1 MMKLFFRRKTN
12 NETSQQNTTTLDPA
26 SAEVVKDIDRV
37 DDIAVAISLAVHL
50 YLNKLQE
57 HENNMITFHQ
67 FMQPYSPWSSKI
79 YGLRQQPMYRP
90 GLQST
95 KR

>member
-1 MMKLFFRRKTN
+1 MKLFFRRNRN
-12 NETSQQNTTTLDPA
+12 NEALQQNTTPVDPA
-26 SAEVVKDIDRV
+26 QVEVVKNAYRDADV
-37 DDIAVAISLAVHL
+37 ALAISLAVHL

-67 FMQPYSPWSSKI
+67 FMKPYSPWSSKI
-79 YGLRQQPMYRP
+79 YGLRQQPMFRP
-90 GLQST
+90 GMQST

>member
-1 MMKLFFRRKTN
+1 MKLFFRRKTN
-12 NETSQQNTTTLDPA
+12 NETSQQNTTTIDPA
-26 SAEVVKDIDRV
+26 PAVEVKNNDRV
-37 DDIAVAISLAVHL
+37 EDIAVAISLAVHL

-67 FMQPYSPWSSKI
+67 FMKPYSPWSSKI
-79 YGLRQQPMYRP
+79 YGLRQQPMYRA
-90 GLQST
+90 GLQSA